1 MSKTMAW
8 AALRRAGFFA
18 ALWWLLAESDLQAAW
33 MGGFAVLAATATS
46 LALIPPSHYLRAWPA
61 LAFLGFF
68 LRNSIVS
75 GLQVARLALNPRRGP
90 TPRCVSVELTVP
102 AGAPRLIVAGA
113 LGLMPGT
120 LSVALDGARLKIH
133 ALDSRIPVAA
143 EVAALESHVA
153 RMIGGQA

>member
-1 MSKTMAW
+1 MAW
-8 AALRRAGFFA
+8 AGLRRACLLA
-18 ALWWLLAESDLQAAW
+18 VLWWLLAEGDLQGLW
-33 MGGFAVLAATATS
+33 MGIIAVLAATAAS
-46 LALIPPSHYLRAWPA
+46 LALMPPSHYWRSWPA

-75 GLQVARLALNPRRGP
+75 GLQVARLALDPRCTP

-102 AGAPRLIVAGA
+102 AGMPRLIVAGA

-120 LSVALDGARLKIH
+120 LSVVLDGTSLKIH

-143 EVAALESHVA
+143 EVAALENHVL
-153 RMIGGQA
+153 RLIGTTA